1 MVVNTENKGCII
13 KCTNPFIEELFESP
27 IFSEINNIPN
37 GISFYWIHYMLEM
50 HWENTRQCLVFS
62 KWKGNTK
69 GNIFW
74 LPKLLYEAKYISM
87 QDKLACENID

>member
-1 MVVNTENKGCII
+1 MGRPLWEDRNMDMMDTQFHRFACKKDPQGNVVVNTENKGCII

-50 HWENTRQCLVFS
+50 H
-62 KWKGNTK
+62 
-69 GNIFW
+69 
-74 LPKLLYEAKYISM
+74 
-87 QDKLACENID
+87 